1 MIAKTIKTIY
11 KKNTLQ
17 GLEGLLTAKISE
29 KKILYKVLEGI
40 LTAKIPNNFF
50 FFLYF
55 LYIKGL
61 NVKMAAITNETYE
74 NSSIEVITDNFNKL
88 WLNERHV
95 EKQLGLTDLP
105 ALTNKYIKKYNGYKE
120 YKKQRS
126 ELNESTNQ
134 PNKRFIH
141 ADLALKIIVEQM
153 NRVILKVT

>member
-1 MIAKTIKTIY
+1 M
-11 KKNTLQ
+11 
-17 GLEGLLTAKISE
+17 
-29 KKILYKVLEGI
+29 
-40 LTAKIPNNFF
+40 
-50 FFLYF
+50 
-55 LYIKGL
+55 
-61 NVKMAAITNETYE
+61 
-74 NSSIEVITDNFNKL
+74 
-88 WLNERHV
+88 
-95 EKQLGLTDLP
+95 P

>member
-11 KKNTLQ
+11 KKKYFTRFRGVTYSKN
-17 GLEGLLTAKISE
+17 IR

-61 NVKMAAITNETYE
+61 NVKMAAITNEAYE
-74 NSSIEVITDNFNKL
+74 NSSTEVITDNCNNL

-105 ALTNKYIKKYNGYKE
+105 ALTNKYIKKYDGYKE